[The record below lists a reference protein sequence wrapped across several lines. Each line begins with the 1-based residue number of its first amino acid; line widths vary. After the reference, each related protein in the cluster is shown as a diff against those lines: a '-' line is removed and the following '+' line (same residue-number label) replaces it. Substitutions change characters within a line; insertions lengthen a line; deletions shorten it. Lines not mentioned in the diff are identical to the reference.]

1 MQGMGH
7 GLQSDNPTIAAAF
20 RAALDHQLLILVI
33 LGVLLAVAWN
43 VARTLHY
50 RRAVA
55 AGTADAEVADPWA
68 YPEPPAR
75 RFLRLAFGFLWLFDG
90 LLQLQAAMPLGLPG
104 SVITPAASSSPGWV
118 QSLVNTGTTIWSDH
132 PVSAAAATV
141 WIQVGVGVLL
151 LVAPRGYWSRAAG
164 AVSMGWGLVVWV
176 FGEAFGDIFGHGSS
190 WLFGL
195 PGAVLFYAVA
205 GLLVALPDTS
215 WETPRLGKG
224 VLRGMGVF
232 FVGMGILQA
241 WPGRGFWSGQ
251 AHAPSTAGTLTAMV
265 QQMSQVS
272 QPSVFSSWVRS
283 FANFEAG
290 HAWSVNFVVVAL
302 LIGIG
307 VTMFSGTL
315 RVVRIGLATA
325 AVLCLAVWVL
335 IQDFGFFGG
344 VGTDPNSMIPI
355 VFIFWGGY
363 LAMVRLPARVPAP
376 DGVDPTPE
384 AVVGPAPARAPVPAG
399 PTGWLDRLS
408 PNYLLRSLLA
418 IGALGIV
425 LVGAAPMAV
434 AATNPNADPILTEA
448 ANGSPN
454 LVDVPARPVHPDRSE
469 RAYRLAVLSGRP
481 HRGAHLPRSGVHVGL
496 SPDRP
501 RAPVDRSDAGLV
513 GRPGRDGGGGGQSP
527 VHLDVGYDR
536 LRQAG
541 GPRPSGQLDLPHRL
555 VEPAAPG
562 VERLRGPDPGDAGRS
577 HDRPRRHR
585 LHHRQDRAHPG
596 DPRLRSRERLGA
608 VEILLLDPAR
618 QPDPAHR
625 PLVTGRWTGRAD
637 LRPRASWRRR
647 PRAGRSRRPV
657 PLGAVVLAAGILAA
671 CSSSGSSPSA
681 ATAPTP
687 AAGAAPTPSAGAA
700 ATAAPTR
707 LPPIPL
713 TSSTVGSTTT
723 WATVAM
729 GHLDDPLNTFW
740 QLVALTGGSSWQ
752 LATPPGVASN
762 GGLVAA
768 TGATSVLAGFE
779 PSQDLRF
786 SPLARSADR
795 GSTWDPGTLPA
806 GLARM
811 PDALAESDGGQTL
824 ALLRSGA
831 GSVVGNGGDLSTWT
845 PVTNA
850 NKLASL
856 PGRRGCQIS
865 RAHRRSLRR
874 HRRPRGGCLL
884 RPGWPGRDLRLHP
897 GRLGVGGTGDPGGG
911 GGPTE
916 VIRLVQTATATG
928 ALVGGR

>member
-20 RAALDHQLLILVI
+20 RAALDHQLVILVI

-141 WIQVGVGVLL
+141 WIQVGVGLFL

-176 FGEAFGDIFGHGSS
+176 FGEAFGGIFGHGSS

-251 AHAPSTAGTLTAMV
+251 AHASATPGTLTAMV

-283 FANFEAG
+283 FATFEAG
-290 HAWSVNFVVVAL
+290 HAWSVNFVVVDL

-307 VTMFSGTL
+307 VTLFSGNR
-315 RVVRIGLATA
+315 RVVRISLAAA

-344 VGTDPNSMIPI
+344 VGTDPNSMIPMA
-355 VFIFWGGY
+355 FILGGGY
-363 LAMVRLPARVPAP
+363 LAMVRLPARVTAP
-376 DGVDPTPE
+376 DTVAPTPE
-384 AVVGPAPARAPVPAG
+384 AVVVPAA
-399 PTGWLDRLS
+399 PKVAVPVRPAGWLDRLS

-454 LVDVPARPVHPDRSE
+454 LVDA
-469 RAYRLAVLSGRP
+469 
-481 HRGAHLPRSGVHVGL
+481 
-496 SPDRP
+496 
-501 RAPVDRSDAGLV
+501 
-513 GRPGRDGGGGGQSP
+513 
-527 VHLDVGYDR
+527 
-536 LRQAG
+536 
-541 GPRPSGQLDLPHRL
+541 
-555 VEPAAPG
+555 PAAPFTLTNQYG
-562 VERLRGPDPGDAGRS
+562 HTVSLSSLAGRTVV
-577 HDRPRRHR
+577 
-585 LHHRQDRAHPG
+585 LTF
-596 DPRLRSRERLGA
+596 
-608 VEILLLDPAR
+608 LDPVCVS
-618 QPDPAHR
+618 DC
-625 PLVTGRWTGRAD
+625 PLIAQE
-637 LRPRASWRRR
+637 LRLTDQMLGST
-647 PRAGRSRRPV
+647 AGPV
-657 PLGAVVLAAGILAA
+657 EMVAVVAN
-671 CSSSGSSPSA
+671 
-681 ATAPTP
+681 
-687 AAGAAPTPSAGAA
+687 
-700 ATAAPTR
+700 
-707 LPPIPL
+707 PL
-713 TSSTVGSTTT
+713 YTSTT
-723 WATVAM
+723 ATVAFDKQE
-729 GHLDDPLNTFW
+729 GLDHLANWTY
-740 QLVALTGGSSWQ
+740 LTGSLNQLHKVWNDYGVQIQVTPAGSM
-752 LATPPGVASN
+752 VAH
-762 GGLVAA
+762 GDIVYIIDK
-768 TGATSVLAGFE
+768 AGHTRE
-779 PSQDLRF
+779 ILDS
-786 SPLARSADR
+786 
-795 GSTWDPGTLPA
+795 DPGNGSAPSRSSFSTL
-806 GLARM
+806 
-811 PDALAESDGGQTL
+811 
-824 ALLRSGA
+824 
-831 GSVVGNGGDLSTWT
+831 
-845 PVTNA
+845 
-850 NKLASL
+850 LAS
-856 PGRRGCQIS
+856 QIQHI
-865 RAHRRSLRR
+865 AHS
-874 HRRPRGGCLL
+874 
-884 RPGWPGRDLRLHP
+884 
-897 GRLGVGGTGDPGGG
+897 
-911 GGPTE
+911 
-916 VIRLVQTATATG
+916 
-928 ALVGGR
+928 

>member
-454 LVDVPARPVHPDRSE
+454 LVDA
-469 RAYRLAVLSGRP
+469 
-481 HRGAHLPRSGVHVGL
+481 
-496 SPDRP
+496 
-501 RAPVDRSDAGLV
+501 
-513 GRPGRDGGGGGQSP
+513 
-527 VHLDVGYDR
+527 
-536 LRQAG
+536 
-541 GPRPSGQLDLPHRL
+541 
-555 VEPAAPG
+555 PAAPFTLTDQNGRTVSLSSLAGRTVVLTFLDPVCTSDCPLIAQELRLTDQMLGSSAGPVEMVAVVANPLYTSTSATTAFDKQEGLDHLANWTYLTGSLNQLHQVWNDYG
-562 VERLRGPDPGDAGRS
+562 VQIQVTPAGSMIAHGDIVYIIDKTGHTREILDSDPGNGSAPSRS
-577 HDRPRRHR
+577 
-585 LHHRQDRAHPG
+585 
-596 DPRLRSRERLGA
+596 SF
-608 VEILLLDPAR
+608 
-618 QPDPAHR
+618 
-625 PLVTGRWTGRAD
+625 
-637 LRPRASWRRR
+637 
-647 PRAGRSRRPV
+647 
-657 PLGAVVLAAGILAA
+657 
-671 CSSSGSSPSA
+671 
-681 ATAPTP
+681 
-687 AAGAAPTPSAGAA
+687 
-700 ATAAPTR
+700 
-707 LPPIPL
+707 
-713 TSSTVGSTTT
+713 ST
-723 WATVAM
+723 
-729 GHLDDPLNTFW
+729 L
-740 QLVALTGGSSWQ
+740 
-752 LATPPGVASN
+752 
-762 GGLVAA
+762 
-768 TGATSVLAGFE
+768 
-779 PSQDLRF
+779 
-786 SPLARSADR
+786 
-795 GSTWDPGTLPA
+795 
-806 GLARM
+806 
-811 PDALAESDGGQTL
+811 
-824 ALLRSGA
+824 
-831 GSVVGNGGDLSTWT
+831 
-845 PVTNA
+845 
-850 NKLASL
+850 LAS
-856 PGRRGCQIS
+856 QIQHI
-865 RAHRRSLRR
+865 AHS
-874 HRRPRGGCLL
+874 
-884 RPGWPGRDLRLHP
+884 
-897 GRLGVGGTGDPGGG
+897 
-911 GGPTE
+911 
-916 VIRLVQTATATG
+916 
-928 ALVGGR
+928 